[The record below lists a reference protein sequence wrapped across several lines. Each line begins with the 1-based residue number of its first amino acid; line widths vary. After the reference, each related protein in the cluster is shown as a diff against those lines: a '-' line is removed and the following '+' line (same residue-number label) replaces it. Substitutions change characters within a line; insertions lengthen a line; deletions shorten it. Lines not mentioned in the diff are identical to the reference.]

1 MRRTLDSRL
10 VSQFSQQLFDLLCI
24 CCLRSRVSCGMNSWC
39 AAKCRHDQARVVG
52 KHRPV
57 RSSRVVQRLARRIF
71 GKRRSIFLER
81 GKCVEIRQ

>member
-1 MRRTLDSRL
+1 MRGTLGSSFASHL
-10 VSQFSQQLFDLLCI
+10 VQQLFNPLRI
-24 CCLRSRVSCGMNSWC
+24 CRLRPGVSCGMNSRR
-39 AAKCRHDQARVVG
+39 AAESRHNQARVVG
-52 KHRPV
+52 KHQPI